1 MTQIFYGIQHLPEVQ
16 HAVSICFDTETLQLK
31 PEVGKLRLLQLGSAA
46 LETIVVIDLFDLTI
60 PEWGKLEQFFTN
72 GERFWLAHN
81 AVFDLAWLQEHG
93 LYPRGNVRCSMIA
106 SKLLHNGI
114 PNIKHSLKAVAKREL
129 DIELD
134 KEQQASD
141 WGAKDLSDEQIDYA
155 AKDVEALME
164 LDAPLHSKLQREK
177 LALAYSIE
185 CRALP
190 AMAQMW
196 RTGLPWNITSLDRA
210 MADYKYDGHVLGEQ
224 FLRDLDAAM
233 PAEHKLPRDPDG
245 SFNTRAKT
253 EGSVRLGTKKFAGFN
268 LNSPAQLL
276 HKFTVLLGKQPW
288 DEKNDRASAS
298 RSALKPYA
306 ADNMVVGTYLQWK
319 KKSKLEQM
327 CKSLTEKVESDSFV
341 RASYAQLGAET
352 GRMTC
357 SNPNLQQVPRDK
369 ELRSCVEAPEGWVL
383 VNADFAQMELRLAAA
398 VANDRLMI
406 EAFKEGKDLHSLTA
420 EALGCDR
427 QIAKSANFGLLYGSG
442 AKGLRNYAG
451 STGVLISLR
460 QAEKI
465 RRDWLNT
472 YQGIARWQREQ
483 AQKADQTAREKMSEL
498 RIPLSNMRRLL
509 PPNMNR
515 LTVRANSPIQGAGAA
530 VLKVALGNLWR
541 CIGNDPDVKIAA
553 AVHDEIILLAREEK
567 AEFYGGVLKDCMESA
582 EAKWLDEIPAVAE
595 VKIGKT
601 WDETH

>member
-1 MTQIFYGIQHLPEVQ
+1 MTKIFHGIQHLPEVQ

-31 PEVGKLRLLQLGSAA
+31 PEVGKLRLLQLGAPA

-106 SKLLHNGI
+106 SKLLYNGI
-114 PNIKHSLKAVAKREL
+114 PNTKHGLKAVAKREL
-129 DIELD
+129 NIELD

-141 WGAKDLSDEQIDYA
+141 WGAAQLTDDQIDYA
-155 AKDVEALME
+155 AKDVEVLMA
-164 LDAPLHSKLQREK
+164 LDAPVHKKIQELGMS
-177 LALAYSIE
+177 LAYAME

-210 MADYKYDGHVLGEQ
+210 MADYSYDGQLLGEQ

-233 PAEHKLPRDPDG
+233 PPEHKLPRDDDG
-245 SFNTRAKT
+245 KFNTRAKA
-253 EGSVRLGTKKFAGFN
+253 EGSIRLGTKKYAGFN

-306 ADNMVVGTYLQWK
+306 ADNMVVSTYLQWK

-327 CKSLTEKVESDSFV
+327 CKSLAEKVDADSFV

-369 ELRSCVEAPEGWVL
+369 ELRQCVEAPEGWLL

-398 VANDRLMI
+398 VANDDVMTR
-406 EAFKEGKDLHSLTA
+406 AFVNGEDLHTLTA

-451 STGVLISLR
+451 SNGILISVP
-460 QAEKI
+460 QAERI
-465 RRDWLNT
+465 RKGWLNT

-483 AQKADQTAREKMSEL
+483 ARIADSTSRESMPEL

-509 PPNMNR
+509 PPHQNK

-530 VLKVALGNLWR
+530 VLKVALGNLWKQ
-541 CIGNDPDVKIAA
+541 IEGDPNVKIAA
-553 AVHDEIILLAREEK
+553 AVHDEIILLAREDK
-567 AEFYGGVLKDCMESA
+567 AVHYGQVLKECMESA
-582 EAKWLDEIPAVAE
+582 EAKWLGDIPAVAE
-595 VKIGKT
+595 VKIGKR
-601 WDETH
+601 WSETH

>member
-1 MTQIFYGIQHLPEVQ
+1 
-16 HAVSICFDTETLQLK
+16 
-31 PEVGKLRLLQLGSAA
+31 
-46 LETIVVIDLFDLTI
+46 
-60 PEWGKLEQFFTN
+60 
-72 GERFWLAHN
+72 
-81 AVFDLAWLQEHG
+81 
-93 LYPRGNVRCSMIA
+93 
-106 SKLLHNGI
+106 
-114 PNIKHSLKAVAKREL
+114 
-129 DIELD
+129 
-134 KEQQASD
+134 
-141 WGAKDLSDEQIDYA
+141 
-155 AKDVEALME
+155 
-164 LDAPLHSKLQREK
+164 
-177 LALAYSIE
+177 
-185 CRALP
+185 
-190 AMAQMW
+190 
-196 RTGLPWNITSLDRA
+196 
-210 MADYKYDGHVLGEQ
+210 
-224 FLRDLDAAM
+224 
-233 PAEHKLPRDPDG
+233 
-245 SFNTRAKT
+245 
-253 EGSVRLGTKKFAGFN
+253 
-268 LNSPAQLL
+268 
-276 HKFTVLLGKQPW
+276 
-288 DEKNDRASAS
+288 
-298 RSALKPYA
+298 
-306 ADNMVVGTYLQWK
+306 MVVGTYLQWK

-442 AKGLRNYAG
+442 WKGLRNYAG
-451 STGVLISLR
+451 STGVLISPR
-460 QAEKI
+460 QAEQI

-483 AQKADQTAREKMSEL
+483 AQLADRTCKEKMSEL

-553 AVHDEIILLAREEK
+553 AVHDEIILLARTEK
-567 AEFYGGVLKDCMESA
+567 AVHYGQVLQECMESA

-595 VKIGKT
+595 VKIGKR
-601 WDETH
+601 WSDTH